1 MIFWLIGHFV
11 ICRGLSHFSVAVD
24 GVVVVSFK
32 VG

>member
-1 MIFWLIGHFV
+1 MIFWLIGHV
-11 ICRGLSHFSVAVD
+11 VNCRGLLNFSVAVD